1 MAGALQGLRQMAG
14 ILRPSTMKT
23 LGDAGM
29 LEPKGSL
36 AVARTL
42 PWLLGRGPSLGLMSQ
57 IHGSALR
64 GKTAIIDRNG
74 ELTWG
79 QLDHRANQ
87 AGRALTGLGLRGSD
101 RVATL
106 LRNGRESVEI
116 ALGAQKWGIICC
128 PLNTWA
134 KPKELKSLMGTADP
148 KLLVYDTAHAEQV
161 EKCVPEGVPLAFV
174 GDPAKALE
182 GSLDYEGMLEDQV
195 PGPPPP
201 FTRDSGS
208 AKVII
213 HTSGTTGSPKGA
225 ARNASDAGVAAL
237 ANLLRVVPY
246 KRDDVIFCP
255 APVFHSF
262 GLATVTFATVVG
274 MTMVLPEKFDPE
286 GSLRMIE
293 EHGATAASFVPV
305 MIKRIVNLDDDV
317 KSKYDL
323 SSLRVVMASG
333 SAMGEDLRK
342 AAMETLGETLYDLYG
357 STEAGWVAIARPE
370 DIKNKPKSVGKPVPG
385 IEVAIF
391 SKDGERLPQGETG
404 EIFVK
409 SEVLFEGYTSGDEK
423 SDEREGYMS
432 IGDLGHLDDE
442 GCLFIEGRA
451 DDMVVVGGENIY
463 PIEIEEV
470 IGSISGV
477 DDVTVMG
484 VPDDE
489 YGQVLGAFV
498 VGNVDPDKIKSVCK
512 EELASYKVPR
522 RVEIIDELPRTST
535 GKVVKRELIEQ
546 TDQT

>member
-1 MAGALQGLRQMAG
+1 MSGAIDGLRQMAG
-14 ILRPSTMKT
+14 VMRPSTVKT
-23 LGDAGM
+23 LADAGM
-29 LEPKGSL
+29 LEAKGSL
-36 AVARTL
+36 SLVRTL

-57 IHGSALR
+57 MHGSALR
-64 GKTAIIDRNG
+64 EKTAIIDRNG

-79 QLDHRANQ
+79 QLDHRADQ
-87 AGRALTGLGLRGSD
+87 AGRALHELGLRGSD

-106 LRNGRESVEI
+106 LRNGRESVEV
-116 ALGAQKWGIICC
+116 ALGSQKWGIICC

-148 KLLVYDTAHAEQV
+148 KLLVYDTAHREQV
-161 EKCVPEGVPLAFV
+161 ENCVPENVPLAFV
-174 GDPAKALE
+174 GDPSDALE
-182 GSLDYEGMLEDQV
+182 GSLDYEALIAEQV

-213 HTSGTTGSPKGA
+213 HTSGTTGTPKGA
-225 ARNASDAGVAAL
+225 ARNATDAGVAAL
-237 ANLLRVVPY
+237 ANLLRIVPY
-246 KRDDVIFCP
+246 KRDDIVFCP
-255 APVFHSF
+255 APIFHSF

-293 EHGATAASFVPV
+293 EHGATAAAFVPV
-305 MIKRIVNLDDDV
+305 MIKRIVNLEEDV

-323 SSLRVVMASG
+323 SSLRIVMASG

-342 AAMETLGETLYDLYG
+342 AAMETLGEVIYDLYG

-370 DIKNKPKSVGKPVPG
+370 DIKGKPKSVGKPVPG
-385 IEVAIF
+385 IDVAIF
-391 SKDGERLPQGETG
+391 SKEGKRLPQGETG

-423 SDEREGYMS
+423 ADEREGYMS

-442 GCLFIEGRA
+442 DYLFIEGRA

-477 DDVTVMG
+477 DEVTVMG
-484 VPDDE
+484 VPDEE

-535 GKVVKRELIEQ
+535 GKVVKRELLEQ
-546 TDQT
+546 AGQT